1 MTAPVAFRP
10 LYEDNHLLVVEK
22 APNVPVQEDESRD
35 ADLLSLLKAYVK
47 EKYAKP
53 GKVFLG
59 LVHRL
64 DRPARGVMVF
74 ARTSK
79 AAARLSDQFR
89 RKSVRKVYRAVV
101 MGHPPESGHLK
112 HHLLKD
118 RSRNIVQAVPAG
130 TREAKAAALN
140 FRRLARDEANG
151 LALIEIELITGRSH
165 QIRVQCAESGFP
177 LWGDYKYGNSGHQQ
191 PEGRTLALLSYGLEL
206 DHPTQ
211 KDRRRF
217 YCPASPDGPPWS
229 IVEPPASS

>member
-1 MTAPVAFRP
+1 MPDAPAFRP

-22 APNVPVQEDESRD
+22 APNVPVQEDESGD
-35 ADLLSLLKAYVK
+35 ADLLSLLKAYIK
-47 EKYAKP
+47 EKYDKP

-101 MGHPPESGHLK
+101 MGHPPESGHLE

-118 RSRNIVQAVPAG
+118 RQRNIVQAVAAG
-130 TREAKAAALN
+130 TLEAKPAELH
-140 FRRLARDEANG
+140 FRTLARNKAEG
-151 LALIEIELITGRSH
+151 LALIEIQLITGRSH
-165 QIRVQCAESGFP
+165 QIRVQCAESGFA
-177 LWGDYKYGNSGHQQ
+177 LWGDYKYGNEGHIQ
-191 PEGRTLALLSYGLEL
+191 PEGRQLALLSYGLEL
-206 DHPTQ
+206 EHPTR
-211 KDRRRF
+211 KDRRKF
-217 YCPASPDGPPWS
+217 SCSQMPDETPWS
-229 IVEPPASS
+229 IFP